1 MFDKEKPNL
10 NIFKKEEEAVVIVLV
25 LFNRNLKAI
34 LNMGGGFGA
43 NLGEQKP
50 NLGI

>member
-1 MFDKEKPNL
+1 M
-10 NIFKKEEEAVVIVLV
+10 VIVLV
-25 LFNRNLKAI
+25 LFNRNFKAI

-43 NLGEQKP
+43 ILGEQKP